1 MNESLQRIASSIRQR
16 HIKAGKVPGQDVEQ
30 ALLRLM
36 LLPLFCS
43 YVYWRDVPA
52 EMDFRWWVWFG
63 ASLASCL
70 SAVTIYAHA
79 LMFTEPRPIRRH
91 AGIFLD
97 ATMLTA
103 GMIYSVHGGLLI
115 YPIYLWII
123 LGNGFRYG
131 REYLIESATLS
142 LGGLSLVWVYR
153 PPWLIHADL
162 FVGMMLGL
170 ILIPL
175 YGDFLLRRLR
185 EAIGRAEQANRAKSR
200 FLANMSHE
208 LRTPMNGILGM
219 SDLIMTTKLDGE
231 QRSMA
236 QIINRSVHSLLALIE
251 NILDISK
258 IESGRMEIHNREF
271 DLHALAVRTLQLL
284 RVQADKK
291 RLNLSFYADPAL
303 PWSIVA
309 DADHLRQVIVNLVGN
324 AVKFTDKGGVDLRLT
339 HRRDDEG
346 RDWLRAEI
354 VDTGI
359 GISPEAQKRVFEV
372 FTQVDDSAT
381 RRHGGSG
388 LGTTIAK
395 QLVELMQGTIGLSS
409 TPGMGSKFWFEI
421 PFKPGAAQ
429 NPPLGALRVLVVARN
444 VNPDLDAFFRRF
456 EISTIA
462 ADGIHRALP
471 LLRDAQDRRQPVHA
485 VVLVDQ
491 PPDDAL
497 EHLVAELRDDGRPDL
512 SLIVWLRRPVAV
524 ERYVQIDRT
533 FYVCRADGGEEP
545 LYRALHAHPAAVAL
559 HDEITDLEV
568 ELSHRDE
575 HAHAQILLGEDN
587 ETNQTV
593 MRMVMES
600 AGFRMDVADN
610 GEAVLQALDRQH
622 YDLVILDLH
631 MPILPGIEVLKQYRF
646 AHHDEPIPFVVLSG
660 DATVETREEC
670 RLLGVEHFLTKPV
683 EPARLL
689 ETVRA
694 LLSRSTAVN
703 PPAAAPSKIAEF
715 PGLVNTVRLEEL
727 AQLDRMGM
735 AGFIDQL
742 LATFAHDAAALT
754 ADCRVQLD
762 RDLMADVADTAH
774 ALKGCAD
781 TVGAAYVATKA
792 ADLQR
797 ASAKADK
804 PQVAALIADIERQ
817 LGPTNELLRSVARQ
831 LAATGP

>member
-1 MNESLQRIASSIRQR
+1 MNESLQRIANWVKLR
-16 HIKAGKVPGQDVEQ
+16 HAKAGKVPGHDVEQ
-30 ALLRLM
+30 ALLRLL
-36 LLPLFCS
+36 LLPLFCA
-43 YVYWRDVPA
+43 YVYWRDVPP
-52 EMDFRWWVWFG
+52 DTDSRWWLWLG
-63 ASLASCL
+63 ASLASLLC
-70 SAVTIYAHA
+70 AIGIYVHA
-79 LMFTEPRPIRRH
+79 LVCTEPRPLRRH
-91 AGIFLD
+91 LGIILD
-97 ATMLTA
+97 ATMLTV
-103 GMIYSVHGGLLI
+103 GMIYSTHGGLLI

-131 REYLIESATLS
+131 RKYLIESASLS
-142 LGGLSLVWVYR
+142 LCGLSLVWFYR

-185 EAIGRAEQANRAKSR
+185 EAIDRAEQANRAKSR

-219 SDLIMTTKLDGE
+219 ADLIMTTRLDGE

-258 IESGRMEIHNREF
+258 IESGRMELHMREF
-271 DLHALAVRTLQLL
+271 DLHALVIRTLQLL
-284 RVQADKK
+284 RVQAEKK
-291 RLNLSFYADPAL
+291 RLRLSFYADPDL

-324 AVKFTDKGGVDLRLT
+324 ALKFTDKGGVDLRLM

-354 VDTGI
+354 IDTGI
-359 GISPEAQKRVFEV
+359 GISPEAQKRVFEL

-421 PFKPGAAQ
+421 PFRPGTAE
-429 NPPLGALRVLVVARN
+429 NPPLSTLRVLVVARN
-444 VNPDLDAFFRRF
+444 VNPDLDAFFRRCD
-456 EISTIA
+456 ISTIS

-471 LLRDAQDRRQPVHA
+471 LLRDAQDRDQPVHA

-524 ERYVQIDRT
+524 DRYTQIDRT
-533 FYVCRADGGEEP
+533 FYVCRADAGEAP
-545 LYRALHAHPAAVAL
+545 LYRALHAHPASLAL
-559 HDEITDLEV
+559 YDEITDLEV
-568 ELSHRDE
+568 ELSHRGE
-575 HAHAQILLGEDN
+575 LANANILLGEDN

-593 MRMVMES
+593 MRKVMES
-600 AGFRMDVADN
+600 AGFKMDIADN

-646 AHHDEPIPFVVLSG
+646 AHRDEAVPFVVLSG

-689 ETVRA
+689 ETVRS
-694 LLSRSTAVN
+694 LLSRS
-703 PPAAAPSKIAEF
+703 PAAAPPPVPSKIAEF
-715 PGLVNTVRLEEL
+715 PGLVNTARLEEL
-727 AQLDRMGM
+727 NQLDRMGM

-754 ADCRVQLD
+754 TECRAQLNHE
-762 RDLMADVADTAH
+762 LMADVADTAH

-781 TVGAAYVATKA
+781 TVGAAYIATKA

-797 ASAKADK
+797 ASARADK

-831 LAATGP
+831 LTTAGP